1 VSERYIWVIP
11 DNQSRWIWKYFAIHL
26 ARKMGMRP
34 VLIVASQEDHKFYA
48 KQGDSLF
55 PGEIILRDDYYGH
68 LVKRHV
74 DKVMEPEVVFRLA
87 RDYEERYQISLM
99 RSMLLADRHLGRGFV
114 PGAAGYPRSSI
125 SDSANIVNSL
135 TACLHSIKFWEQLA
149 EIHPPSLVISNG
161 GGGGLAGKPYALLCR
176 ELGIPMRILF
186 SSRFGNSYFWGHD
199 EFGGFPEL
207 EKLLESFPL
216 PTNSEIESVRREL
229 KPNGLASDI
238 FHTQRIAQNLSWP
251 RIIYLVARVPIQQ
264 FYWMM
269 RGYRKARI
277 GAKLFAKMYNCVI
290 ARLNWNELNRS
301 ALKNLTELDTR
312 RVVYFPLQQQPE
324 ASTLTL
330 APYAT
335 NQVALLNELALS
347 LPADVQLVVK
357 EHIYA
362 LHGRPKGFYENIK
375 AIPNVTLMHPA
386 VSSLE
391 LIRRADLVC
400 VITSSAGYEAAVLG
414 KPVVHFGHYSTLFGL
429 KHVWHFDS
437 AKRMDDIRTILRDVA
452 LPGMEKKRA
461 LEGARYYLATQSLCI
476 DLEAAKIHGREELI
490 SYEECEI
497 LSNSLLNSLPTEFS
511 ASFKIDLDFNYEKV
525 ITEPYNE

>member
-1 VSERYIWVIP
+1 
-11 DNQSRWIWKYFAIHL
+11 
-26 ARKMGMRP
+26 M
-34 VLIVASQEDHKFYA
+34 
-48 KQGDSLF
+48 
-55 PGEIILRDDYYGH
+55 
-68 LVKRHV
+68 
-74 DKVMEPEVVFRLA
+74 
-87 RDYEERYQISLM
+87 
-99 RSMLLADRHLGRGFV
+99 
-114 PGAAGYPRSSI
+114 
-125 SDSANIVNSL
+125 
-135 TACLHSIKFWEQLA
+135 
-149 EIHPPSLVISNG
+149 
-161 GGGGLAGKPYALLCR
+161 
-176 ELGIPMRILF
+176 
-186 SSRFGNSYFWGHD
+186 
-199 EFGGFPEL
+199 
-207 EKLLESFPL
+207 
-216 PTNSEIESVRREL
+216 
-229 KPNGLASDI
+229 
-238 FHTQRIAQNLSWP
+238 
-251 RIIYLVARVPIQQ
+251 
-264 FYWMM
+264 
-269 RGYRKARI
+269 
-277 GAKLFAKMYNCVI
+277 
-290 ARLNWNELNRS
+290 
-301 ALKNLTELDTR
+301 
-312 RVVYFPLQQQPE
+312 
-324 ASTLTL
+324 